1 MDLHSDPH
9 NHAPPVA
16 QGDAWADAHGTVA
29 DLAPARPARRVKRAI
44 PSPAV
49 VLPSSRTG
57 PDMGIHIDVTLPRRR
72 LAADEPPAAVIK
84 LESPTAETPF
94 LAKQTIAAAP
104 QVGAE
109 SQRNLQGEGAEWGRQ
124 SFLATRWMAFSAVG
138 VVVLIVLALLTQE
151 VWLRDSKAAS
161 TAPIVMTQDAA
172 PGEVAG
178 FELDG
183 SSERDARELLATYAR
198 ATAVG
203 EVLPLIRN
211 GAALA
216 DRLKLDWQPWRAP
229 EHWQEPFQAAWAV
242 SDDGGRSHGLLRGIK
257 PDFSKFRVYFVR
269 DGEALMIDWE
279 ATQALGDASFETLQ
293 KGKGTGGRVRAVA
306 KMDHFFTQDFP
317 EDSFHS
323 FRLQALD
330 EELFVWGYSRIGSP
344 ADVGLMRVFEAG
356 VISGEATAEVPI
368 TVRLEPGPDDCQKNQ
383 WLIGEMLHIDWVS
396 P

>member
-1 MDLHSDPH
+1 MDLHFDPH

-16 QGDAWADAHGTVA
+16 QCDEWADAHGTVA
-29 DLAPARPARRVKRAI
+29 DLAPTRSARRVKRAI
-44 PSPAV
+44 QPPAV
-49 VLPSSRTG
+49 VPEPSRTR
-57 PDMGIHIDVTLPRRR
+57 PDMGIHIDVKLPGRR
-72 LAADEPPAAVIK
+72 LPADESPAAVIK

-94 LAKQTIAAAP
+94 LAKQSIAPVP
-104 QVGAE
+104 QEEAE
-109 SQRNLQGEGAEWGRQ
+109 SHRNLQGEGVEWGRQ
-124 SFLATRWMAFSAVG
+124 SFIATRWMAFSAAG
-138 VVVLIVLALLTQE
+138 VVLLVLLALLTQE
-151 VWLRDSKAAS
+151 IWLRDSKAAS
-161 TAPIVMTQDAA
+161 APPIVMSQVVAMA
-172 PGEVAG
+172 EVVG

-183 SSERDARELLATYAR
+183 SSERQARELLATYAR

-269 DGEALMIDWE
+269 EGEALMIDWE

-293 KGKGTGGRVRAVA
+293 KGKGTGGRVRAIA
-306 KMDHFFTQDFP
+306 KLDSFFTQDFP
-317 EDSFHS
+317 EESFHS
-323 FRLQALD
+323 FRLQAMD
-330 EELFVWGYSRIGSP
+330 DELFVWGYSRIGSP
-344 ADVGLMRVFEAG
+344 ADDGLMRIFQPG
-356 VISGEATAEVPI
+356 VINSEAVSEVPI
-368 TVRLEPGPDDCQKNQ
+368 TVRLEPGPDGCQKNQ
-383 WLIGEMLHIDWVS
+383 WFIGEMLHIDWVS